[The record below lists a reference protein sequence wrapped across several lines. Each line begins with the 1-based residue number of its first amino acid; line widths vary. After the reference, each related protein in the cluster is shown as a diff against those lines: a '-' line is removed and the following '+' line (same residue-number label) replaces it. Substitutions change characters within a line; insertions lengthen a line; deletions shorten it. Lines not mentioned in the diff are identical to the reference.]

1 MCVCVCVRACVCV
14 CVCVCG
20 CAYNY
25 VNMNPFCPA
34 CVTLS
39 VQVAP
44 KVSTSHYT
52 MAVIMYMRVSEE
64 GGKGGEGKKQSGVWV
79 VCLCVCVCVY

>member
-1 MCVCVCVRACVCV
+1 MCVCVCVFVMCTCVHV
-14 CVCVCG
+14 CAHESILSCSCH
-20 CAYNY
+20 
-25 VNMNPFCPA
+25 
-34 CVTLS
+34 S

-64 GGKGGEGKKQSGVWV
+64 GGKGRERRGGEGEMEGKE
-79 VCLCVCVCVY
+79 